1 MAGGDSVRGHKVA
14 IALLLVTNAQSVC
27 VRGQV
32 QSTSALSSWGNKHRR
47 EGKGGLVQV
56 CWRGSWLPE
65 GAVRVG
71 RLGLPLL
78 PIRHLLNR
86 ACGW

>member
-32 QSTSALSSWGNKHRR
+32 QSTNCSIQLRQQ
-47 EGKGGLVQV
+47 VQQE
-56 CWRGSWLPE
+56 R
-65 GAVRVG
+65 
-71 RLGLPLL
+71 
-78 PIRHLLNR
+78 
-86 ACGW
+86 